1 MEYIAPKQ
9 KVKITITTV
18 SQLYGQVSTASMGI
32 YYVSLHNVSVHNVS
46 AQKVSLYYV
55 GAYTTLAYTT

>member
-18 SQLYGQVSTASMGI
+18 SQLYGEVSTANMGA

-46 AQKVSLYYV
+46 AQKVSVHNV
-55 GAYTTLAYTT
+55 GACTT